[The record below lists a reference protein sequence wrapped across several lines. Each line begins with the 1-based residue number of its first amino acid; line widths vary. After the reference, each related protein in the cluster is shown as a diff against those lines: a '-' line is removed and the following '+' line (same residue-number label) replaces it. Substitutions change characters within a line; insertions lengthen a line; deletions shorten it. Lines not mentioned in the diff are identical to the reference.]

1 MLKKLT
7 VSNLAVVEKAEAEF
21 APGLNVLTGETGA
34 GKSVLMGAL
43 GLVLGGRADASVVRD
58 GAKEAEVEAIF
69 EVEGKGG
76 GGERVSIRRTVT
88 REGRSRAWVN
98 DESVS
103 VAELKELGRTLVDIH
118 GPTANQK
125 LMEEAFQ
132 RETLDSYAEFN
143 FVKNGKAISESGE
156 SVKRR
161 YGSAFSELAGL
172 KDQASSL
179 MSATGEEE
187 IDLLRFQVS
196 ELEEA
201 GLSEEDETIAERHAA
216 AAHAEDIVENANAIT
231 EALGGD
237 QSAAEILIQLQPR
250 FREIAKHLPSA
261 AEWAAEA
268 EELTL
273 KVQELSRT
281 VADAASKMDV
291 GEEDLEE
298 LDKRLTMVNRLK
310 RKYLT
315 VKSLSACADNG
326 FVIGST
332 DQPANRPNEVEQL
345 LAVLANKKAKL
356 DALEHREERLAELE
370 AKIAVADRAVRAAG
384 AELTKLRTA
393 AAEKLSSSVTKELR
407 DLGFLQAKFFV
418 ALEPIEPEAHGM
430 DRVVY
435 MFEPNPGEAARPLA
449 AIASSG
455 EIARVMLAI
464 KCVEKFQVSGFRCQ
478 VSGFGTNDERMAAN
492 LKLETCNLKPTLV
505 FDEIDANIGGEV
517 GKIVGEKMRAVA
529 RRHQVIAITHLP
541 QSAVYGDRH
550 LVVSKTV
557 SGGRTRTRISEVE
570 GEDRVSEV
578 ARMLGGE
585 KLTTVVRK
593 HAEELLQLP
602 R

>member
-1 MLKKLT
+1 MLHRLT
-7 VSNLAVVEKAEAEF
+7 VSNLAVVERAEAEF

-43 GLVLGGRADASVVRD
+43 GLVLGGRADASIVRD
-58 GAKEAEVEAIF
+58 GAKEAEVEADF
-69 EVEGKGG
+69 EVEKRGG
-76 GGERVSIRRTVT
+76 GGAGGGARMSIRRTVT

-103 VAELKELGRTLVDIH
+103 IAELRELGRTLVDIH
-118 GPTANQK
+118 GPTANQR

-132 RETLDSYAEFN
+132 RETLDAYAGIQGFK
-143 FVKNGKAISESGE
+143 VSGLQGFK
-156 SVKRR
+156 VLAN
-161 YGSAFSELAGL
+161 YQSAFSELAEL
-172 KDQASSL
+172 KSQVSRL
-179 MSATGEEE
+179 MSSDGEDVEF
-187 IDLLRFQVS
+187 LRFQVN

-201 GLSEEDETIAERHAA
+201 ALSEDDETIAERHAA

-268 EELTL
+268 EDLTV

-291 GEEDLEE
+291 GDEDLEA
-298 LDKRLTMVNRLK
+298 LDARLTLINRLL
-310 RKYLT
+310 RKYRASDVSGLMSSL
-315 VKSLSACADNG
+315 VAKKS
-326 FVIGST
+326 
-332 DQPANRPNEVEQL
+332 
-345 LAVLANKKAKL
+345 KL
-356 DALEHREERLAELE
+356 DALEHREERIAELN
-370 AKIAVADRAVRAAG
+370 AKIAVADKQVRKAG
-384 AELTKLRTA
+384 AELTKLRA
-393 AAEKLSSSVTKELR
+393 GAAERLSAAVTKELK

-418 ALEPIEPEAHGM
+418 ALEPIEPETHGM

-435 MFEPNPGEAARPLA
+435 MFEPNPGEQARPLA

-464 KCVEKFQVSGFRCQ
+464 KVAGLKGCKVEKLKGCKVEEPEGDEPATFQPF
-478 VSGFGTNDERMAAN
+478 N
-492 LKLETCNLKPTLV
+492 LSTFQPLTLV

-517 GKIVGEKMRAVA
+517 GKAVGEKMKAVA
-529 RRHQVIAITHLP
+529 RHHQVIAITHLP

-550 LVVSKTV
+550 LVVSKRV
-557 SGGRTRTRISEVE
+557 SGGRTRTGISEVE
-570 GEDRVSEV
+570 GEDRISEV

-585 KLTTVVRK
+585 KLTSVVRK
-593 HAEELLQLP
+593 HAEELLQLS

>member
-43 GLVLGGRADASVVRD
+43 ELVLGGRADASVVRD
-58 GAKEAEVEAIF
+58 GAKEAEVEATF
-69 EVEGKGG
+69 EVERKGG
-76 GGERVSIRRTVT
+76 GGAGGGERMSIRRTVT
-88 REGRSRAWVN
+88 REGRSRAWIN

-103 VAELKELGRTLVDIH
+103 ISELKELGRTLVDIH

-132 RETLDSYAEFN
+132 RETLDDCDN
-143 FVKNGKAISESGE
+143 
-156 SVKRR
+156 
-161 YGSAFSELAGL
+161 
-172 KDQASSL
+172 
-179 MSATGEEE
+179 
-187 IDLLRFQVS
+187 IDLRAYAKAWSERAELVAQREALCGAASEDELDMLRFQVN

-201 GLSEEDETIAERHAA
+201 DLTEDDETIAERHAA
-216 AAHAEDIVENANAIT
+216 AAHAGEIVENANAIT

-250 FREIAKHLPSA
+250 FREMAKHLPSA
-261 AEWAAEA
+261 ADWAKEA
-268 EELTL
+268 EELTI

-281 VADAASKMDV
+281 VADAASRLDV
-291 GEEDLEE
+291 GDEDLEE
-298 LDKRLTMVNRLK
+298 LDARLTLINRLL
-310 RKYLT
+310 RKYRVPQVSGLM
-315 VKSLSACADNG
+315 SLL
-326 FVIGST
+326 
-332 DQPANRPNEVEQL
+332 EE
-345 LAVLANKKAKL
+345 KKAKL
-356 DALEHREERLAELE
+356 EGLEHREERLAELE
-370 AKIAVADRAVRAAG
+370 AKIAVADKAVRKAG
-384 AELTKLRTA
+384 AELTKQRTPA
-393 AAEKLSSSVTKELR
+393 AKRLSKAVTDELR

-418 ALEPIEPEAHGM
+418 ALEPIEPEMHGM

-449 AIASSG
+449 DIASSG
-455 EIARVMLAI
+455 EIARVMLAL
-464 KCVEKFQVSGFRCQ
+464 KCAPCALCLVSCANEGARRQ
-478 VSGFGTNDERMAAN
+478 APGT
-492 LKLETCNLKPTLV
+492 TLV

-517 GKIVGEKMRAVA
+517 GKIVGEKMKAVA
-529 RRHQVIAITHLP
+529 KRHQVIAITHLP

-550 LVVSKTV
+550 LVVSKAV
-557 SGGRTRTRISEVE
+557 SGGRTRTRISQVE
-570 GEDRVSEV
+570 GEDRVSEI

-593 HAEELLQLP
+593 HAEELLQLS

>member
-43 GLVLGGRADASVVRD
+43 GLVLGDRADASVVRD
-58 GAKEAEVEAIF
+58 GAKEAEVEADF
-69 EVEGKGG
+69 
-76 GGERVSIRRTVT
+76 GETVIRRTVT

-103 VAELKELGRTLVDIH
+103 IAELKELGRSLVDIH

-125 LMEEAFQ
+125 LMEESFQ
-132 RETLDSYAEFN
+132 RETLDAS
-143 FVKNGKAISESGE
+143 NGKSGE
-156 SVKRR
+156 SVKQR
-161 YGSAFSELAGL
+161 YDSVFSELSDLRSQLA
-172 KDQASSL
+172 AL
-179 MSATGEEE
+179 MSAGGEDEL
-187 IDLLRFQVS
+187 DMLRFQVD
-196 ELEEA
+196 ELSGAELTED
-201 GLSEEDETIAERHAA
+201 DETIAERHAA
-216 AAHAEDIVENANAIT
+216 AAHAGEIVENANAIT
-231 EALGGD
+231 ESLGGD
-237 QSAAEILIQLQPR
+237 QSVAEILIQLQPR
-250 FREIAKHLPSA
+250 FREMAKHLPSA
-261 AEWAAEA
+261 ADWATEA

-281 VADAASKMDV
+281 VADAASKLDV
-291 GEEDLEE
+291 GEEDLDE
-298 LDKRLTMVNRLK
+298 LDKRLTLVNKLK
-310 RKYLT
+310 RKYRVSQVSDLL
-315 VKSLSACADNG
+315 SLLSAK
-326 FVIGST
+326 
-332 DQPANRPNEVEQL
+332 R
-345 LAVLANKKAKL
+345 AKL
-356 DALEHREERLAELE
+356 DALEHREERIEELN
-370 AKIAVADRAVRAAG
+370 AKIAVADKQVRKVG
-384 AELTKLRTA
+384 AELTKLRKS
-393 AAEKLSSSVTKELR
+393 AAEKLSASVTKELR

-418 ALEPIEPEAHGM
+418 ALEPIEPEPHGM

-455 EIARVMLAI
+455 EIARVMLAL
-464 KCVEKFQVSGFRCQ
+464 KACTSQSPQTFQ
-478 VSGFGTNDERMAAN
+478 
-492 LKLETCNLKPTLV
+492 TLV

-517 GKIVGEKMRAVA
+517 GKIVGEKMKAVA

-550 LVVSKTV
+550 LVVSKAV

>member
-1 MLKKLT
+1 MSWMLKKLT

-43 GLVLGGRADASVVRD
+43 ELVLGGRADASVVRD
-58 GAKEAEVEAIF
+58 GAKEAEVEADF
-69 EVEGKGG
+69 
-76 GGERVSIRRTVT
+76 GETVVRRTVT
-88 REGRSRAWVN
+88 REGRSRAWIN

-103 VAELKELGRTLVDIH
+103 VSELRELGRSLVDIH

-132 RETLDSYAEFN
+132 RETLDAS
-143 FVKNGKAISESGE
+143 ISESGE

-161 YGSAFSELAGL
+161 YDSAFSEFSTLNSQL
-172 KDQASSL
+172 STLTSSD
-179 MSATGEEE
+179 GEDEL
-187 IDLLRFQVS
+187 DMLRFQVE
-196 ELEEA
+196 ELESAE
-201 GLSEEDETIAERHAA
+201 LSEDDETIAERHAA
-216 AAHAEDIVENANAIT
+216 AAHAGEIVENANAIT

-237 QSAAEILIQLQPR
+237 QSVADILIQLQPR
-250 FREIAKHLPSA
+250 FREIAKHLPFA
-261 AEWAAEA
+261 ADWAAEA
-268 EELTL
+268 EELTV
-273 KVQELSRT
+273 KAQELSRT
-281 VADAASKMDV
+281 VADAASKLD
-291 GEEDLEE
+291 GGDEDLES
-298 LDKRLTMVNRLK
+298 LDARLTLVNKLL
-310 RKYLT
+310 RKYAKRIGDQGSGIRTLLK
-315 VKSLSACADNG
+315 VLS
-326 FVIGST
+326 
-332 DQPANRPNEVEQL
+332 E
-345 LAVLANKKAKL
+345 KKAKL
-356 DALEHREERLAELE
+356 DALEHREERIEELK
-370 AKIAVADRAVRAAG
+370 AKIATADKAVRKAG

-393 AAEKLSSSVTKELR
+393 AGERISKAVTKELR

-455 EIARVMLAI
+455 EIARVMLALKTAGI
-464 KCVEKFQVSGFRCQ
+464 RDQGSGIR
-478 VSGFGTNDERMAAN
+478 
-492 LKLETCNLKPTLV
+492 ETDGLIPNPRSLIPTLV

-529 RRHQVIAITHLP
+529 KRHQVIAITHLP

-557 SGGRTRTRISEVE
+557 SGGRTRTGISRVEGEGRISEI
-570 GEDRVSEV
+570 

>member
-1 MLKKLT
+1 MLRRLR
-7 VSNLAVVEKAEAEF
+7 VRNLAIVEETEAEF
-21 APGLNVLTGETGA
+21 APGLNVITGETGA

-103 VAELKELGRTLVDIH
+103 IAELKELGRTLVDIH

-132 RETLDSYAEFN
+132 RETLDSYADSN
-143 FVKNGKAISESGE
+143 FVKKGKAISESGE
-156 SVKRR
+156 PVKRR
-161 YGSAFSELAGL
+161 YDSAFSVLTDL
-172 KDQASSL
+172 KSHVSCL
-179 MSATGEEE
+179 MSSDGEDEL
-187 IDLLRFQVS
+187 DMLRFQVN

-201 GLSEEDETIAERHAA
+201 ALTEDDETIAERHAA
-216 AAHAEDIVENANAIT
+216 AAHAEEIVENANAIT

-268 EELTL
+268 EELTV

-291 GEEDLEE
+291 GEEDLDA
-298 LDKRLTMVNRLK
+298 LDKRLTVVNKLK
-310 RKYLT
+310 RKYLRN
-315 VKSLSACADNG
+315 VEICKYGNG
-326 FVIGST
+326 ENGGI
-332 DQPANRPNEVEQL
+332 VECGNGGAIAAL
-345 LAVLANKKAKL
+345 MGILTEKKAKL
-356 DALEHREERLAELE
+356 DALEHREERIAELN
-370 AKIAVADRAVRAAG
+370 AKIAVADKAVRTAG
-384 AELTKLRTA
+384 AELTRLRKS
-393 AAEKLSSSVTKELR
+393 AAEKLSGSVTKELR

-418 ALEPIEPEAHGM
+418 AFEPIEPEAHGM

-455 EIARVMLAI
+455 EIARVMLA
-464 KCVEKFQVSGFRCQ
+464 
-478 VSGFGTNDERMAAN
+478 
-492 LKLETCNLKPTLV
+492 LKTVQSASCIVPRDVRSTKHDARSTTLV

-550 LVVSKTV
+550 LVVSKAV

>member
-1 MLKKLT
+1 MLHRLT

-43 GLVLGGRADASVVRD
+43 ELVLGGRADASVVRD
-58 GAKEAEVEAIF
+58 GAKEAEVEADF
-69 EVEGKGG
+69 
-76 GGERVSIRRTVT
+76 GETTVRRTVT
-88 REGRSRAWVN
+88 HEGRSRAWVN

-103 VAELKELGRTLVDIH
+103 IAELRELGRSLVDIH

-132 RETLDSYAEFN
+132 RETLDSYADSN
-143 FVKNGKAISESGE
+143 FVKKGKAIRESGE

-161 YGSAFSELAGL
+161 YDSAFSELSTL
-172 KDQASSL
+172 NTQLSTLNSSDNEDEL
-179 MSATGEEE
+179 DM
-187 IDLLRFQVS
+187 LRFQVN

-201 GLSEEDETIAERHAA
+201 GLSEDDETIAERHAA
-216 AAHAEDIVENANAIT
+216 AAHAGEIVENANAIT

-250 FREIAKHLPSA
+250 FREMAKHLPSGA
-261 AEWAAEA
+261 DWAAEA
-268 EELTL
+268 EELTV

-281 VADAASKMDV
+281 VADAASKLDV
-291 GEEDLEE
+291 GDEDLEE
-298 LDKRLTMVNRLK
+298 LDKRLTLVNKLK
-310 RKYLT
+310 RKYLRGE
-315 VKSLSACADNG
+315 KGERGEIGALLS
-326 FVIGST
+326 ILEEKRT
-332 DQPANRPNEVEQL
+332 
-345 LAVLANKKAKL
+345 KL
-356 DALEHREERLAELE
+356 DALEHREERIEELK
-370 AKIAVADRAVRAAG
+370 AKIAVADKEVRKAG
-384 AELTKLRTA
+384 SELTKLRTA
-393 AAEKLSSSVTKELR
+393 AAERISKTVTKELR

-418 ALEPIEPEAHGM
+418 SLEPIEPEAHGM

-464 KCVEKFQVSGFRCQ
+464 KVAGLKGCKVAKLKGCKVEGVEDDGSATFQPFNFSTFQ
-478 VSGFGTNDERMAAN
+478 H
-492 LKLETCNLKPTLV
+492 LTLV
-505 FDEIDANIGGEV
+505 FDEIDANIGGEI

-529 RRHQVIAITHLP
+529 RRNQVIAITHLP

-550 LVVSKTV
+550 LVVSKVV
-557 SGGRTRTRISEVE
+557 SGGRTRTGISEVDGEDRISEI
-570 GEDRVSEV
+570 